1 MRPFAAFSLVAGL
14 SAAYAEREANSQLAK
29 VIQLL
34 EGMRTEGKKVMDEEQ
49 VLWAEAKQFCAAE
62 IERLDKEIADDKDE
76 KAKAE
81 GDVADAQADQS
92 SLSEMIDGLNTDVA
106 SAEKRK
112 AGIKKTRQDEHV
124 AFLRESSDL
133 EESVSAL
140 VRASAIMQRQ
150 HQKNKKIAQKDALLF
165 LQMPST
171 RNALPQRALDLLS
184 VKAGQQPAAYES
196 KSGGVTELLDGLEE
210 DFKKQLHECK
220 MAELNGKQNWELETQ
235 RLVDIV
241 AKASD
246 DSSDRSASL
255 QERKADEGKAAEIVA
270 ASTAELAADSKELRG
285 TTTSCTQK
293 GKSFDDKQQLRQEEL
308 EAQAKAIQVLKSVP
322 GGTSDA
328 SFFLQLSSSSSEQP
342 NIGKAQVGMWIRNQ
356 GAKLNS
362 QALVQL
368 ADKIAE
374 DPFGKVKVMIKDM
387 ISKIQKEMQQAQG
400 TKNFCELGFSKNK
413 KKQGKLDTAV
423 AKLTSLIDKSAADAA
438 QLKEDVQEL
447 NEKIKA
453 TRGAT
458 ATATK
463 ERVEEKSLNEKK
475 IKDASDAQ
483 TAVSNAMQV
492 LQDFYAKASSATAF
506 LQTEERNIKIGSADW
521 TTLNSQNAAVGY
533 DARAY
538 HQGGEDTFGDSYTGQ
553 QDKSSVILGIL
564 EVVLSDFAREQSAT
578 ETSEDASAS
587 AFEKFVQDGKVSVAK
602 MTTTSNLKTADAKDA
617 ESTLASAKTDL
628 KNTDKQV
635 KAVAEERSSLVPMCP
650 PELGGTKGVVTFA
663 ERTAQRKE
671 EIESLRGALEMLSP
685 RDSA

>member
-1 MRPFAAFSLVAGL
+1 MG
-14 SAAYAEREANSQLAK
+14 
-29 VIQLL
+29 
-34 EGMRTEGKKVMDEEQ
+34 
-49 VLWAEAKQFCAAE
+49 
-62 IERLDKEIADDKDE
+62 
-76 KAKAE
+76 
-81 GDVADAQADQS
+81 
-92 SLSEMIDGLNTDVA
+92 
-106 SAEKRK
+106 
-112 AGIKKTRQDEHV
+112 
-124 AFLRESSDL
+124 
-133 EESVSAL
+133 
-140 VRASAIMQRQ
+140 
-150 HQKNKKIAQKDALLF
+150 
-165 LQMPST
+165 
-171 RNALPQRALDLLS
+171 
-184 VKAGQQPAAYES
+184 KAGQQPAAYES

-270 ASTAELAADSKELRG
+270 ASTAELAADRKELG
-285 TTTSCTQK
+285 
-293 GKSFDDKQQLRQEEL
+293 
-308 EAQAKAIQVLKSVP
+308 AQAKAIQVLKSVP

-553 QDKSSVILGIL
+553 EDKSSVILGIL

-635 KAVAEERSSLVPMCP
+635 KA
-650 PELGGTKGVVTFA
+650 
-663 ERTAQRKE
+663 
-671 EIESLRGALEMLSP
+671 
-685 RDSA
+685 